1 MAVHLSHIINPMLPQ
16 PAGLDLFRSGG
27 ATATGTLQHIKFSSQ
42 FTHVILKND
51 SEEGAIQFALD
62 IFTDWY
68 DQAGI
73 LVNAGEQFEADVKGS
88 ALFYKRAPGSADQTF
103 RYVVA
108 GPVTQKKW
116 YPLGWENEDFAQ
128 TIQGGNSSFS
138 KESNHLKLIA
148 IREGGTNAQIQVRS
162 TKGADI
168 TRLKT
173 LYVDWEGAAT
183 GAGCT
188 SRIVLHSLDGYQYA
202 GFPEINKK
210 NFDKSGHFA
219 RETSAF
225 DLSPYIGIVT
235 VAAAA
240 FAEGGDDRNLTLKI
254 YNIWG
259 TV

>member
-1 MAVHLSHIINPMLPQ
+1 MAVHLSHIVNPTLPQ

-51 SEEGAIQFALD
+51 SAKGAIQFALD

-73 LVNAGEQFEADVKGS
+73 LVNAGEQFEAEVKGS
-88 ALFYKRAPGSADQTF
+88 ALFYKRAPGSADQAF

-108 GPVTQKKW
+108 GPVTRKKW

-128 TIQGGNSSFS
+128 IIQNGNASFS

-148 IREGGTNAQIQVRS
+148 VREDGNNAQIQARS
-162 TKGADI
+162 TKGVDI
-168 TRLKT
+168 TALKT
-173 LYVDWEGAAT
+173 LLVDWEGTST

-188 SRIVLHSLDGYQYA
+188 SRIALNTLDGHQHA
-202 GFPEINKK
+202 GFPQIKK
-210 NFDKSGHFA
+210 NFDKGGHFA

-225 DLSPYIGIVT
+225 DLSPYAGIVT
-235 VAAAA
+235 ITAAAY
-240 FAEGGDDRNLTLKI
+240 AEGANDRSLTLKI
-254 YNIWG
+254 YEIGG